1 MIAQPRMQASA
12 SGRLEGAGYTSAT
25 GTTAYSASPAML
37 YIATGEPSFRRSRLS
52 PSYSVPLSRFIA
64 KNVSQRSSRPRAQGW
79 QVPQGMMNEQ
89 MTWSPVFTPP
99 TPGPISATTPEIS
112 WPRTAGSGNF
122 TSPLTTCRSVWQTPH
137 AVTLTRTSPARGAGR
152 GRSSITRE
160 PPISDRTAAFM
171 SRSLLTESKAQELPD
186 DGPFPGGLEG
196 GVHRRE
202 LHLAGSPA
210 RQPEVC
216 PPG

>member
-1 MIAQPRMQASA
+1 
-12 SGRLEGAGYTSAT
+12 
-25 GTTAYSASPAML
+25 
-37 YIATGEPSFRRSRLS
+37 
-52 PSYSVPLSRFIA
+52 
-64 KNVSQRSSRPRAQGW
+64 
-79 QVPQGMMNEQ
+79 MMNEQ

-99 TPGPISATTPEIS
+99 TPGPISSTTPEIS

-152 GRSSITRE
+152 GRASITRA

-186 DGPFPGGLEG
+186 DGPFPERIEG
-196 GVHRRE
+196 SVHRRE
-202 LHLAGSPA
+202 LHLVAHQLVHRKSARLGEIEKARDIPLGDGRAHVGS
-210 RQPEVC
+210 QE
-216 PPG
+216 PPLLGHQAH